1 MRRMVKIIGKLLSAA
16 LLLLIIFPMFVA
28 ILLEIPAVQNYV
40 VHEATDLISRKLG
53 TRVNVDR
60 VHLGLFYRVSID
72 GFYVEDFQQDTL
84 LYAGSL
90 SARVSSFGIFGGGV
104 VIGRASL
111 SDGKFCLRETPD
123 SVMNIKEVI
132 NAFVDPNRPESPGKF
147 MLTIRDLQVDG
158 LDFCIERLEHRNPE
172 YGVDFGS
179 MQLQGIE
186 ARLKDFILDGPN
198 IHTQIDCLSFR
209 ERSGFE
215 VEEMNGR
222 LFVTNGCLNLEDAR
236 IRTERSDILF
246 SSFTMVGTDWSRY
259 KYFVDEV
266 DLYAEVQNSTIS
278 SDDIAYFSPKLKDWH
293 LELGRIDVSM
303 QGPVSDFSASI
314 ASLQA
319 GRTTELRTDLSV
331 RGLPDIGKTNF
342 EVETLALVTTG
353 KDIDRFVRSVTG
365 KKIPAGTLDIVDNA
379 GKLRLNGKFKGGL
392 AAFDLDAVLT
402 SMIGRLDCDLAV
414 SPRAGGDRAVRGRI
428 KTKNLRLN
436 KLLDNDQLGRLSL
449 AAWVNGV
456 VGKEYTDAEVN
467 GRISCLEFNGYAYDS
482 LRLNGH
488 LLNREFNGYVEA
500 RDRNLKFDF
509 SGMIDLDGERPRY
522 DFSLD
527 LAEADLVA
535 LGINRRDS
543 ISSLSGRMRARAI
556 GRSLD
561 DLNGI
566 IAVRDAVYCF
576 NDQQLKADSLFVIG
590 RNNQDNK
597 FIQLRSEFIDAT
609 YQGQTSYKEVFAYLK
624 QHGRDYIPLLDDTPE
639 KQTENLDTLLLSNS
653 YSDLTVDLKRVGA
666 LTDAVLP
673 GLQVADGS
681 QLHLR
686 INPVSDKLTFTASS
700 DYIERG
706 NMLITRLGVNAQNK
720 GDSLV
725 FDASTEDIFLGGL
738 HMSRVGMNG
747 GARDNHFALI
757 TDFADTVSHTSGRL
771 GFRSEFARETGPD
784 GRQIL
789 INLIPSYLT
798 QGDKTWNI
806 RCDGITA
813 DTARVKID
821 RFRMSYNGQELLL
834 DGVVS
839 RSLQDSI
846 LLTLRDFDLAPFS
859 NLTSSLGYT
868 IDGRTNG
875 YAKMKAVRRDGRMQ
889 ADIVIDSILL
899 NEMEVPSL
907 WLRSRWDFAQNR
919 AGIIIQ
925 QHESLDTLAVG
936 FYAPAKRRYYVRA
949 MLEGV
954 DLGALDP
961 ILKGVIENTEG
972 EADARIT
979 LQGEPGDHAMSGEI
993 QVRNFATTVDFT
1005 QVRYTMP
1012 EGTIEVR
1019 DNHLIAKDIPLYDP
1033 LNNKGL
1039 FSLDLN
1045 LEHLS
1050 NISYSVNVQPQEL
1063 LVLNTTN
1070 KDNDLF
1076 YGKIFASGVATIAG
1090 SKGGVRM
1097 NIVATTEDDSEFF
1110 MPLSGASS
1118 VKTSDFVTFVSP
1130 ERTDTTDYLVR
1141 KKMLFQRKNR
1151 KKETVGSSMDI
1162 TMSLNVKDNTAFQL
1176 MVDPTTGNILKGR
1189 GNGQLNLHIN
1199 PQNNVFDMYGDYT
1212 LTEGNYL
1219 FTLPPIV
1226 NKRFILEGGSM
1237 IQWTGEPIDA
1247 RLDITA
1253 IYKLKASL
1261 QPLLGTSGTN
1271 GQSGSGGVA
1280 DRSVPVECRLHIGG
1294 RLTDPQF
1301 SFAVDV
1307 PVADVETQA
1316 AVASALNNNETK
1328 QFMYLL
1334 LLGSFASENM
1344 LSGNSGLGASTGA
1357 ATGLELLSNQVSNW
1371 FSTDEYR
1378 ILFNYRPGSEI
1389 TSDELDFGFST
1400 NLINNRLLVEVE
1412 GNYIMDNKQ
1421 ATSNNLSNFMGEAH
1435 VTWLIDRSG
1444 NLQLKV
1450 FTQTID
1456 RFDENQGLQETG
1468 LGIVYKEDFNN
1479 FKDLKQRIRDRFIS
1493 KERQERRKARRA
1505 EKARQKEERRREK
1518 EGLPSLAPSDT
1529 VATEPENEQK
1539 SAK

>member
-1 MRRMVKIIGKLLSAA
+1 MRRVVKIIGRFLSAI
-16 LLLLIIFPMFVA
+16 LLLLIFLPMLLA
-28 ILLEIPAVQNYV
+28 LLLEIPAVQNYV
-40 VHEATDLISRKLG
+40 VHSATDLISRKLG
-53 TRVNVDR
+53 TRVSIDR

-72 GFYVEDFQQDTL
+72 GFYVEDFQRDTL
-84 LYAGSL
+84 LYAGRL
-90 SARVSSFGIFGGGV
+90 SARVSGFGLLGGGV
-104 VIGRASL
+104 ELARVRL
-111 SDGKFCLRETPD
+111 KDGKFCLRETPD
-123 SVMNIKEVI
+123 SIMNIKEVV
-132 NAFVDPNRPESPGKF
+132 NAFVDPNRPEGPGNF

-158 LDFCIERLEHRNPE
+158 LDFCMERLEHRNPE
-172 YGVDFGS
+172 YGVDFGN
-179 MQLQGIE
+179 MQLLGIE
-186 ARLKDFILDGPN
+186 ADLKDFTLDGPN
-198 IHTQIDCLSFR
+198 IRTQIERLSFR

-215 VEEMNGR
+215 VEEMTGR
-222 LFVTNGCLNLEDAR
+222 LFVTSGCLNLEQTH
-236 IRTERSDILF
+236 IRTARSDIQF
-246 SSFTMVGTDWSRY
+246 PSFTMVGLDWSHY

-266 DLYAEVQNSTIS
+266 DLYAEVQQSTLS
-278 SDDIAYFSPKLKDWH
+278 SDDVAYFSPKMKDWH
-293 LELGRIDVSM
+293 LILSGIDASVE
-303 QGPVSDFSASI
+303 GPVANFSATVN
-314 ASLQA
+314 SLQV
-319 GRTTELRTDLSV
+319 GRRTELRTELSL
-331 RGLPDIGKTNF
+331 RGLPDIQAADF
-342 EVETLALVTTG
+342 DVRSLSVITTG
-353 KDIDRFVRSVTG
+353 DDINRLMRAVTG
-365 KKIPAGTLDIVDNA
+365 KSLAPNVLDIADNA
-379 GKLRLNGKFKGGL
+379 GRIHLNGSFRGGL
-392 AAFDLDAVLT
+392 KTFNLEAAVTTL
-402 SMIGRLDCDLAV
+402 IGRVDCNLAV
-414 SPRAGGDRAVRGRI
+414 MPRGGGMRAVRGRV
-428 KTKNLRLN
+428 KTRNLHLN

-449 AAWVNGV
+449 FARVNGTI
-456 VGKEYTDAEVN
+456 GKGTTDAEVN

-482 LRLNGH
+482 LRLNGRIS
-488 LLNREFNGYVEA
+488 NREFNGLVEA
-500 RDRNLKFDF
+500 RDKNLQFDF
-509 SGMIDLDGERPRY
+509 SGLLDLNGERPRY

-527 LAEADLVA
+527 LQEANLAA
-535 LGINRRDS
+535 LGFNRRDS
-543 ISSLSGRMRARAI
+543 ISSLSGRVRARAI

-566 IAVRDAVYCF
+566 ISLRDAVYRF
-576 NDQQLKADSLFVIG
+576 NDQEIHADSLFVIG
-590 RNNQDNK
+590 RNNETDK
-597 FIQLRSEFIDAT
+597 FIQLRSSFLDAT
-609 YQGQTSYKEVFAYLK
+609 YQGQTSYREVFAYLK
-624 QHGRDYIPLLDDTPE
+624 RQRRNYIPMLDEQKTDQSGE
-639 KQTENLDTLLLSNS
+639 EDSLVLSNS
-653 YSDLTVDLKRVGA
+653 YSDLIVDLKQIGA
-666 LTDAVLP
+666 LTDAILP

-681 QLHLR
+681 QLRLR
-686 INPVSDKLTFTASS
+686 INPVSDKLTFSASS

-725 FDASTEDIFLGGL
+725 FNAATEDIFLGGL

-747 GARDNHFALI
+747 GAKENRFELI
-757 TDFADTVSHTSGRL
+757 TDFADTVSHTSGLL
-771 GFRSEFARETGPD
+771 GFRSRFAAEKGPD

-789 INLIPSYLT
+789 IDLTPSYIS
-798 QGDKTWNI
+798 QGEKTWNI
-806 RCDGITA
+806 SCDGITA

-821 RFRMSYNGQELLL
+821 SFRMTYNGQELLL
-834 DGVVS
+834 NGIVS

-846 LLTLRDFDLAPFS
+846 QLTLHDFDLAPFS

-868 IDGRTNG
+868 VDGRTNG
-875 YAKMKAVRRDGRMQ
+875 YAKMKSVRRDGRMQ
-889 ADIVIDSILL
+889 ADIVIDSIRV
-899 NEMEVPSL
+899 NDFDVPAL
-907 WLRSRWDFAQNR
+907 WLRSLWDFARNR
-919 AGIIIQ
+919 AGIIVQ
-925 QHESLDTLAVG
+925 QHENLDTLAWG
-936 FYAPAKRRYYVRA
+936 FYAPAKKRYYARA
-949 MLEGV
+949 MLDSV
-954 DLGALDP
+954 NMGALDP
-961 ILKGVIENTEG
+961 ILSGVIENTVG

-979 LQGEPGDHAMSGEI
+979 LQGEPGEHSMSGEI
-993 QVRNFATTVDFT
+993 RVRDFATTVDFT

-1012 EGTIEVR
+1012 AGTISVEN
-1019 DNHLIAKDIPLYDP
+1019 NHLIAKDVLLYDP
-1033 LNNKGL
+1033 LQNEGR

-1050 NISYSVNVQPQEL
+1050 NISYSVNVQPQSL
-1063 LVLNTTN
+1063 LVLNTTS

-1076 YGKIFASGVATIAG
+1076 YGKVFASGAATIAG

-1097 NIVATTEDDSEFF
+1097 NIVATTEDQSEFF
-1110 MPLSGASS
+1110 MPLSSSSS
-1118 VKTSDFVTFVSP
+1118 VKTSDFVVFVSP

-1141 KKMLFQRKNR
+1141 KKMMFQRKNR

-1162 TMSLNVKDNTAFQL
+1162 SMSLNVKDNTAFQL

-1199 PQNNVFDMYGDYT
+1199 PQNNVFEMYGDYT

-1219 FTLPPIV
+1219 FTLPPII
-1226 NKRFILEGGSM
+1226 NKRFTLEGGSM

-1261 QPLLGTSGTN
+1261 QPLLGTTN
-1271 GQSGSGGVA
+1271 GQGGSGSVA
-1280 DRSVPVECRLHIGG
+1280 DRTVPVECKLHIGG

-1301 SFAVDV
+1301 SFEVDV

-1378 ILFNYRPGSEI
+1378 ILLNYRPGSEI

-1479 FKDLKQRIRDRFIS
+1479 FKDLKQRILDRFVNR
-1493 KERQERRKARRA
+1493 ERQERRRARREQTA
-1505 EKARQKEERRREK
+1505 RLREARRQAKA
-1518 EGLPSLAPSDT
+1518 GLPPRAEVDS
-1529 VATEPENEQK
+1529 VAVKPDVDEK
-1539 SAK
+1539 SEE